1 MGIIENQD
9 LAILG
14 RGDYELILTYGKC
27 YKLVESPVERLSDSS
42 VAVVVVVSVVV
53 VGVGGVVVVGSVVC
67 GGGQQNFAD
76 PLPLLPLLLG
86 RGAVP
91 ADGLLPTWMTV
102 GCCLSTVYK

>member
-14 RGDYELILTYGKC
+14 RGDYELILTYGRC

-42 VAVVVVVSVVV
+42 VAAIVVSVV
-53 VGVGGVVVVGSVVC
+53 GVEVVVVEGSAGC
-67 GGGQQNFAD
+67 GGGQQNFTD

-91 ADGLLPTWMTV
+91 GGGRM
-102 GCCLSTVYK
+102 C

>member
-14 RGDYELILTYGKC
+14 RGDYELILTYGRC
-27 YKLVESPVERLSDSS
+27 YKLVESLVERLSDSS
-42 VAVVVVVSVVV
+42 VAVVVVSVVV

-91 ADGLLPTWMTV
+91 RGGRV
-102 GCCLSTVYK
+102 C